1 MKEKILKKED
11 TILTDEQVTE
21 VYNKLEKES
30 ENTNA
35 DKLEEGAKET
45 EKSNYEEVT
54 PMENQ
59 GVGVPQVDEKLLKE
73 MGLSDEY
80 IEELKSTPNVD
91 TKINETADDYKE
103 ILKEYNITNEDAAN
117 LFKVILD
124 YKNDGIVEGLY
135 NKLPQSA
142 KKIADSFVI
151 VGKAESVK
159 VSKDNAAKTIIESF
173 ITDAKFSRSV
183 DEFNEEMNKLTI
195 NTNKEYRL
203 IMNEYIEELY
213 KDIDNIR
220 TEDPEKAET
229 LERIKKSFDDA
240 GKFTKELEY
249 LNHTSAKKLKKT
261 VQNSYD
267 SECFYFNKKVNTTD
281 IKLPDIRGLYPI
293 IKKALP
299 GFTELQ
305 IKEFIITICKASYN
319 LDVKN
324 NIEDL
329 AYIYKSI
336 ENIFAF
342 RAIDVADFESDF
354 AKEVFGNVSV
364 VIKKIINL

>member
-1 MKEKILKKED
+1 MEEKILKKED
-11 TILTDEQVTE
+11 AVLTDEQVTK
-21 VYNKLEKES
+21 VYDKLEKES

-35 DKLEEGAKET
+35 DKLEEAKEKT
-45 EKSNYEEVT
+45 ENSNYEKIT
-54 PMENQ
+54 PMKNQ
-59 GVGVPQVDEKLLKE
+59 GVGAPQVDEELLKE
-73 MGLSDEY
+73 MGFSDEY
-80 IEELKSTPNVD
+80 IEDLKNMPDVN
-91 TKINETADDYKE
+91 TKINETADNYKE
-103 ILKEYNITNEDAAN
+103 VLKEYDITDEDATN

-124 YKNDGIVEGLY
+124 YKNNGIVEGLY

-151 VGKAESVK
+151 VGKSESIK

-173 ITDAKFSRSV
+173 INDAKFSRSV
-183 DEFNEEMNKLTI
+183 DEFNEEMNELTI
-195 NTNKEYRL
+195 NTTKEYKL
-203 IMNEYIEELY
+203 LMNEYIEELY
-213 KDIDNIR
+213 KNIDNIR

-229 LERIKKSFDDA
+229 LERIKKAFDNA

-249 LNHTSAKKLKKT
+249 LNHTSAKKLKKA

-305 IKEFIITICKASYN
+305 IKEFIVTICKASYN

-329 AYIYKSI
+329 AYIYRSI

-342 RAIDVADFESDF
+342 RAIHVADFESDF